1 MPCNACS
8 NNNHNS
14 RAISPHRVRVVEV
27 ARAVEVV

>member
-8 NNNHNS
+8 NSSHNS
-14 RAISPHRVRVVEV
+14 KAISPHRVRVVEA